1 MDVWYS
7 PIPEGLSSKR
17 LTLRFGLRSAWNHHR
32 ELVIPNLG
40 SIRFVRQVS
49 WACGAIHLQ
58 QLQPEVRSLF
68 TKSQAAHAL
77 EALGSKALW
86 ITKGRQVQNNLLGSR
101 NFARD
106 PNDSVFGAME
116 LSRPANY
123 VSVTWRQRTT
133 ASLKGLGFASGAR
146 FNRFLLEAA
155 GEEMTES
162 FFSQEWD
169 GRMGLKCWL
178 TDWFRGK
185 RDPSSEDEWKRLAK
199 LLSQANPTDKERD
212 LLRRRVEASCR
223 PNILNL
229 LRLLPKFFS
238 RGKLKDL
245 DRGVIPVLK
254 AEGLIE
260 LSQSVE
266 LGMRLGTMLGACR
279 QVLDTV
285 AAQLVNSTAPR
296 SLDSLATNKTVL
308 NSLEELSEAARKY
321 WDHTLTVKHSYVESK
336 IFARL
341 VMDCAPVSLLR
352 EIAERSDFVLVAMT
366 EHLKAGPNF
375 ELLNLPE
382 DDGSDEVLGSDPASD
397 RLIQLWSLKNDW
409 EGDSD

>member
-1 MDVWYS
+1 VDAWYS

-32 ELVIPNLG
+32 ELVLPNLG

-49 WACGAIHLQ
+49 WACGAICLQ
-58 QLQPEVRSLF
+58 QSQPEVRSLF
-68 TKSQAAHAL
+68 SKSQAAHAL

-86 ITKGRQVQNNLLGSR
+86 ITNGRQVQKNLLGSR

-106 PNDSVFGAME
+106 PNDSIRSAME
-116 LSRPANY
+116 LSRPGNY
-123 VSVTWRQRTT
+123 VSITWRQRTT
-133 ASLKGLGFASGAR
+133 ASLKGLGFASGTR
-146 FNRFLLEAA
+146 FNRFLLEAP
-155 GEEMTES
+155 GDEMTKS
-162 FFSQEWD
+162 FLSQEWD
-169 GRMGLKCWL
+169 GRTGLKYWL

-185 RDPSSEDEWKRLAK
+185 RDPSSEEEWERLAK
-199 LLSQANPTDKERD
+199 LLSQANPTYKERE
-212 LLRRRVEASCR
+212 LIRRRVEASCR
-223 PNILNL
+223 PNIQH
-229 LRLLPKFFS
+229 LLPLLPNFFS
-238 RGKLKDL
+238 RGELKGL

-254 AEGLIE
+254 TEGLTE
-260 LSQSVE
+260 LAQSVE

-279 QVLDTV
+279 RVLSTI
-285 AAQLVNSTAPR
+285 AAQLLNSTAPR
-296 SLDSLATNKTVL
+296 SLDSLARNKTVL
-308 NSLEELSEAARKY
+308 SSLEELSEAGRKY
-321 WDHTLTVKHSYVESK
+321 WDHALTMKHTYDESK

-382 DDGSDEVLGSDPASD
+382 DDGSDEVVASDPASD

-409 EGDSD
+409 EGDSN